1 MSNLNTENK
10 GTTVTMTH
18 EVSGKEVVVINVPS
32 VVAKYEGLGY
42 KA

>member
-1 MSNLNTENK
+1 MNELMTNAKTA
-10 GTTVTMTH
+10 TVTMTH
-18 EVSGKEVVVINVPS
+18 EVSGKEVVVTNIPS